1 MSKTYRPAR
10 NQSTTASFAIMTQ
23 FSADVGF
30 PPPYNDRHLPALAF
44 VCSSDLLGFGKAGKA
59 KGKKLD
65 LGAYIE
71 ELEKARERK
80 RAALSPEDLREIVA
94 ELGWSEDDLAEI
106 EAEVQAHIER
116 ARNYIAH
123 DLWDNALSELRMAS
137 ALVPTRL
144 GIWTDLANA
153 HFGRY
158 QARLEPAD
166 LDAVDEYSHRCLELE
181 PGHHASYALLAEVEK
196 ARKVAP
202 KEATVGQKINLV
214 AIALIFVVGLGA
226 GVFVVMA
233 PQAPQP
239 AMPVEHHLP
248 KIVEQIGG
256 PKVLDV
262 TPVTADAKAAIDVVF
277 SAVPATGL
285 TFVAK
290 KIEQNDY
297 DTGSFFAYSAL
308 FKNDGP
314 NEFAKLKGRVE
325 LVGADGTI
333 VAVNSV
339 TFLDTHNGAMR
350 PGDLHAISSTI
361 KSKPGV
367 TQARFIIEMVDSVP
381 APPESPALIPVKL
394 FWDIPQ
400 PPSVKLDFF
409 ERKTKVGNPKTAIA
423 GLAYFQ
429 TEWELRNVGEQ
440 TLRNLKLE
448 YRLIATD
455 DKLIDSAT
463 TMVTYPSTPA
473 ISPGENRVVFG
484 IKQIKV
490 DNFARYELHVI
501 EAE

>member
-1 MSKTYRPAR
+1 
-10 NQSTTASFAIMTQ
+10 
-23 FSADVGF
+23 V
-30 PPPYNDRHLPALAF
+30 
-44 VCSSDLLGFGKAGKA
+44 
-59 KGKKLD
+59 D

-80 RAALSPEDLREIVA
+80 RAALSPEDLHEIVA

-116 ARNYIAH
+116 ARNYITH
-123 DLWDNALSELRMAS
+123 DLWDDALTELRMAS
-137 ALVPTRL
+137 ALAPTRL

-158 QARLEPAD
+158 QAQKEPAD

-202 KEATVGQKINLV
+202 QGASAKQKVNMV
-214 AIALIFVVGLGA
+214 AIAMVFALGLGA
-226 GVFVVMA
+226 GVFMLVGVKS
-233 PQAPQP
+233 PQP
-239 AMPVEHHLP
+239 AGMQGEHHLP
-248 KIVEQIGG
+248 AIVEQVGG
-256 PKVLDV
+256 PITDV
-262 TPVTADAKAAIDVVF
+262 QAPVTADAKAAIDVVF
-277 SAVPATGL
+277 SAVPAPGL
-285 TFVAK
+285 SFVGK

-297 DTGSFFAYSAL
+297 DTGSFFVYSAL
-308 FKNDGP
+308 LKNDGP
-314 NEFAKLKGRVE
+314 NEFSKLKGRVE
-325 LVGADGTI
+325 LVAADGTV
-333 VAVNSV
+333 VAVNAV
-339 TFLDTHNGAMR
+339 NYLDTHNGTMR

-361 KSKPGV
+361 KIKPGV
-367 TQARFIIEMVDSVP
+367 TQARFIVELADSVP
-381 APPESPALIPVKL
+381 APPEYPALIPVKL
-394 FWDIPQ
+394 IWDIPQ

-409 ERKTKVGNPKTAIA
+409 ERKTKIGNPKTALA

-429 TEWELRNVGEQ
+429 AEWELRNVGEQ

-448 YRLIATD
+448 YRLIDTD

-463 TMVTYPSTPA
+463 SMVTYPSTPA
-473 ISPGENRVVFG
+473 ISPGENRIVFG

-490 DNFARYELHVI
+490 DNFGRYELHVI